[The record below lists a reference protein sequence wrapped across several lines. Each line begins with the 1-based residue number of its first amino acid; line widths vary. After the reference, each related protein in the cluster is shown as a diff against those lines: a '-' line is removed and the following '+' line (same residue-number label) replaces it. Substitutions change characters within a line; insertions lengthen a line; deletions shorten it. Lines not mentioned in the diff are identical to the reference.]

1 MVKLLLM
8 KPSLQKLQKFLKL
21 EADRGYDNRAVLGG
35 LERMLSPWEAE
46 ARVDQI
52 PEDFIQAVVSR
63 LHDYQRLSPKSRAEA
78 LQGLYRRIQ
87 REANINLPPCLLP
100 LLKSYLRRCYLT
112 NPRERPKS
120 GERPTKKLIY

>member
-1 MVKLLLM
+1 MGLIHMLLLIIFTKRGYHHHVLKMVKLLLM

-21 EADRGYDNRAVLGG
+21 EADRGYDNHAVLGG
-35 LERMLSPWEAE
+35 LERMLAPWEAE

-78 LQGLYRRIQ
+78 LQGLWRRIQ
-87 REANINLPPCLLP
+87 REANINLPPLP
-100 LLKSYLRRCYLT
+100 AAY
-112 NPRERPKS
+112 P
-120 GERPTKKLIY
+120 